1 MFSDRCPLNEPD
13 KVTAI
18 QEKMV
23 VCLRHL
29 LNVRHGG
36 PGTLFY
42 KIFSLMTDLRG
53 LANHEAQFAKTLLA
67 EPVVSDR
74 MSSHYSL
81 MKEFL
86 TQRLVNDL
94 HLSNSPYQCVL
105 YRLCCSCYIHNI
117 HIIQFE
123 VPELSLRHVCKGGY
137 NYTHTSRSNNN
148 VHR

>member
-1 MFSDRCPLNEPD
+1 MDAATNVYMFSDRCPLNEPD

-86 TQRLVNDL
+86 T
-94 HLSNSPYQCVL
+94 
-105 YRLCCSCYIHNI
+105 
-117 HIIQFE
+117 
-123 VPELSLRHVCKGGY
+123 
-137 NYTHTSRSNNN
+137 
-148 VHR
+148 